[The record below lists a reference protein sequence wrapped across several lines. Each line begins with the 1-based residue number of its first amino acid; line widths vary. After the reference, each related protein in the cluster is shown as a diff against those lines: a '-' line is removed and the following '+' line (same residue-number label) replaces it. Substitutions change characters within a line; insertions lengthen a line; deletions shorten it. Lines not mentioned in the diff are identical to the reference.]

1 MGRGRRGTGVEPLK
15 ESIRVRFT
23 YVRERCYETL
33 DLAPTP
39 TNIRAV
45 EKLMVRVRQEIALGV
60 FDRSATFPKADSA
73 APADSAA
80 NGDAAGDDAAAAANP
95 LHGFTAYSESWL
107 KTAIVEKSTLRSY
120 REALRS
126 VWQPAFGERDIGSI
140 KKSEIKAIIA
150 ERITVCT
157 AKTVNNNLI
166 PLRQVYQAALDDEI
180 LEKSPLANIKNLK
193 HQGPLP
199 DPFDPEEMELILSG
213 LAERHDERVWCWFA
227 FAFFTGL
234 RPSEQIAVQWSD
246 VDRRSQTIRIQRAL
260 VRSEIKGTK
269 TNSIRDVDLSERAMG
284 VLQRMKAHSFMRGAE
299 SPIFINP
306 ITNEPWADEKRQR
319 EVFFVPTLRAIG
331 IRARP
336 PYQTRHTFATIGLM
350 GGVNPAYI
358 ARQLGH
364 TSTAMLF
371 KHYAR
376 WIDGAD
382 KGRESAKMGLLFAEP
397 AGEFGHVLAT
407 QNCSPL

>member
-23 YVRERCYETL
+23 YARERCYETL

-39 TNIRAV
+39 VNIRAV

-60 FDRSATFPKADSA
+60 FDRGSTFPKKDAAISA
-73 APADSAA
+73 SPPADA
-80 NGDAAGDDAAAAANP
+80 NETGEAHAAANP
-95 LHGFTAYSESWL
+95 LHEFTAFSESWL
-107 KTAIVEKSTLRSY
+107 STAIVEKSTLRGY

-126 VWQPAFGERDIGSI
+126 VWQPAFGNRDIATI
-140 KKSEIKAIIA
+140 KKSEIKAIVA
-150 ERITVCT
+150 ERIKICT

-199 DPFDPEEMELILSG
+199 DPFVPEEMELILAG
-213 LAERHDERVWCWFA
+213 LAQRHDERVWCWFA
-227 FAFFTGL
+227 FAFFTGV
-234 RPSEQIAVQWSD
+234 RPSEQVAVRWSD
-246 VDRRSQTIRIQRAL
+246 VDWRSRTIRIQRAL

-269 TNSIRDVDLSERAMG
+269 TNSIRDVDLSDRAMG
-284 VLQRMKAHSFMRGAE
+284 VLQRMKAHSFMRGAD

-319 EVFFVPTLRAIG
+319 EVFFMPTLRAIG

-371 KHYAR
+371 KHYAK

-382 KGRESAKMGLLFAEP
+382 KGRESAKMGVLFAAP
-397 AGEFGHVLAT
+397 AGEFGHELAT
-407 QNCSPL
+407 QNRAPL